1 MKLKISVAVD
11 FNKLANEMP
20 KIIEKTTQRYARSA
34 ERGSKEAINKGV
46 KPKLKESTIARRK
59 RKKTGGSKPLFETGS
74 LFRSIKGTSEGL
86 TLNEYGFFHHTGNL
100 KPGTPQRQFI
110 TTSKK
115 DIMPIFDKFKKDV
128 NQALRRKTPLVLE
141 T

>member
-34 ERGSKEAINKGV
+34 ERGSKEAIDKGV

-59 RKKTGGSKPLFETGS
+59 RKKYARGV
-74 LFRSIKGTSEGL
+74 EGYL
-86 TLNEYGFFHHTGNL
+86 SQGRISS
-100 KPGTPQRQFI
+100 P
-110 TTSKK
+110 S
-115 DIMPIFDKFKKDV
+115 
-128 NQALRRKTPLVLE
+128 
-141 T
+141 

>member
-1 MKLKISVAVD
+1 MITTYNISMQ
-11 FNKLANEMP
+11 F
-20 KIIEKTTQRYARSA
+20 
-34 ERGSKEAINKGV
+34 
-46 KPKLKESTIARRK
+46 
-59 RKKTGGSKPLFETGS
+59 GSKPLFETGA
-74 LFRSIKGTSEGL
+74 LYRSIKGTSEGL